1 MGKPRGS
8 AQPARHPQNTRRADL
23 VLRRLV
29 EEFRSGKITET
40 ISKVDFLR
48 DPNDDRPCMSW
59 SLKNR
64 VLMVGQG
71 TFDARNVA
79 QWNRVNRRVI
89 ARRSAIYII
98 KPLHAYS
105 CASCSKGAVR
115 EPGLRYAKSSRLFV
129 CRACGLS
136 VAPRAIR
143 GGSDPAVLRRIRG
156 FGCQPEFRVEDTV
169 GEALPEYAPAR
180 PPPLHGVAAKWGIH
194 VKYQIDP
201 SGSSLGSYEARSNT
215 IHLGTESPWVFFHEM
230 SHAAD
235 SMVLAR
241 SGRALKG
248 GQDPTQE
255 AVAQLSACVLSEMY
269 GMGSTRA
276 HTRDYLRS
284 QARGTGERELVR
296 LALDVLD
303 RVEGVLDL
311 ILSTA
316 HGTGAATASGQ
327 EDGHRGDCARAGKI
341 RDHEGD
347 G

>member
-1 MGKPRGS
+1 MGSPRGS
-8 AQPARHPQNTRRADL
+8 GPRTRRPQNTRRADL

-48 DPNDDRPCMSW
+48 DPHDDRPCMSW

-71 TFDARNVA
+71 TFDARNMA

-98 KPLHAYS
+98 RPLHAYS
-105 CASCSKGAVR
+105 CANCSKGAVR
-115 EPGLRYAKSSRLFV
+115 EPHLRYAKSSRLFE

-136 VAPRAIR
+136 VAPHAIR

-169 GEALPEYAPAR
+169 GDALPEYAPAR

-194 VKYQIDP
+194 VKYQVDP

-215 IHLGTESPWVFFHEM
+215 IHLGTESPWVFFHEI

-248 GQDPTQE
+248 GQDPIQE

-269 GMGSTRA
+269 GMGSIRA
-276 HTRDYLRS
+276 HTRDYLRA
-284 QARGTGERELVR
+284 QTRGAGEREIVR

-316 HGTGAATASGQ
+316 RDAGASTASGQ
-327 EDGHRGDCARAGKI
+327 EDCHRGDGARAGKVWG
-341 RDHEGD
+341 HKGD
-347 G
+347 D

>member
-1 MGKPRGS
+1 MGKTRAAGPRQGGS
-8 AQPARHPQNTRRADL
+8 GNTRRADL

-29 EEFRSGKITET
+29 EEFRSGRITET

-48 DPNDDRPCMSW
+48 DPRDNRPCMSW

-98 KPLHAYS
+98 RPLHAYS
-105 CASCSKGAVR
+105 CASCAKGAAR
-115 EPGLRYAKSSRLFV
+115 GARLRYAR
-129 CRACGLS
+129 
-136 VAPRAIR
+136 
-143 GGSDPAVLRRIRG
+143 
-156 FGCQPEFRVEDTV
+156 
-169 GEALPEYAPAR
+169 Y
-180 PPPLHGVAAKWGIH
+180 
-194 VKYQIDP
+194 
-201 SGSSLGSYEARSNT
+201 T
-215 IHLGTESPWVFFHEM
+215 IHLGTESPWVFFHEI

-248 GQDPTQE
+248 GQDPVQE

-276 HTRDYLRS
+276 HTRDYLRA

-303 RVEGVLDL
+303 RVEGVLGL

-316 HGTGAATASGQ
+316 QGSGAAAESGQ
-327 EDGHRGDCARAGKI
+327 EDGHRGDGARAGKI
-341 RDHEGD
+341 RGH
-347 G
+347 

>member
-1 MGKPRGS
+1 MGRTRKPAPR
-8 AQPARHPQNTRRADL
+8 ARPSGNTPRADL

-29 EEFRSGKITET
+29 DEFKSGGITET
-40 ISKVDFLR
+40 ISKVAILK
-48 DPNDDRPCMSW
+48 DPNDNRPCMSW

-98 KPLHAYS
+98 KPLYAYS
-105 CASCSKGAVR
+105 CAHCAKGAAR
-115 EPGLRYAKSSRLFV
+115 EAHLRYARPSGLFE
-129 CRACGLS
+129 CAACGLS
-136 VAPRAIR
+136 VEPRAVR

-169 GEALPEYAPAR
+169 GDALPEYAPAR
-180 PPPLHGVAAKWGIH
+180 PPPLHGVAAKWGIQ
-194 VKYQIDP
+194 VKYQVDP

-215 IHLGTESPWVFFHEM
+215 IHLGTESPWVFFHEI

-248 GQDPTQE
+248 GQDPIQE

-276 HTRDYLRS
+276 HTRDYIRA
-284 QARGTGERELVR
+284 QARGSGERELVR

-303 RVEGVLDL
+303 RVEGVLGL

-316 HGTGAATASGQ
+316 QELGGATASGQ
-327 EDGHRGDCARAGKI
+327 EDGHCGDGARAGKI
-341 RDHEGD
+341 RDH
-347 G
+347 

>member
-1 MGKPRGS
+1 MAMGKTRAAGPRQGGS
-8 AQPARHPQNTRRADL
+8 GNTRRADL

-29 EEFRSGKITET
+29 EEFRSGRITET

-48 DPNDDRPCMSW
+48 DPRDNRPCMSW

-98 KPLHAYS
+98 RPLHAYS
-105 CASCSKGAVR
+105 CASCAKGAAR
-115 EPGLRYAKSSRLFV
+115 GARLRYARSARLFE
-129 CRACGLS
+129 CRTCGLS
-136 VAPRAIR
+136 VAPSAIR

-169 GEALPEYAPAR
+169 GDALPEYAPAR
-180 PPPLHGVAAKWGIH
+180 PPPLHGVAKKWGIH
-194 VKYQIDP
+194 VKYQVDP

-215 IHLGTESPWVFFHEM
+215 IHLGTESPWVFFHEI

-248 GQDPTQE
+248 GQDPVQE

-276 HTRDYLRS
+276 HTRDYLRA

-303 RVEGVLDL
+303 RVEGVLGL

-316 HGTGAATASGQ
+316 QGSGAAAESGQ
-327 EDGHRGDCARAGKI
+327 EDGHRGDGARAGKI
-341 RDHEGD
+341 RGH
-347 G
+347 

>member
-1 MGKPRGS
+1 MGKTRGS
-8 AQPARHPQNTRRADL
+8 APRGRPSGNTRRADL
-23 VLRRLV
+23 ILRRLV
-29 EEFRSGKITET
+29 DGFRSGEITDT

-48 DPNDDRPCMSW
+48 DPHDDRPCMGW

-98 KPLHAYS
+98 RPLYAYS
-105 CASCSKGAVR
+105 CAHCAKGAAR
-115 EPGLRYAKSSRLFV
+115 ETRLRYAKGSQSFE
-129 CRACGLS
+129 CGTCGLS
-136 VAPRAIR
+136 VAHRAIR
-143 GGSDPAVLRRIRG
+143 GGSDPAVLRQIRG

-169 GEALPEYAPAR
+169 GDALPEYAPAR
-180 PPPLHGVAAKWGIH
+180 PPPLHGVAAKWGIQ
-194 VKYQIDP
+194 VKYQVDP

-215 IHLGTESPWVFFHEM
+215 IHLGTESPWVFFHEI

-235 SMVLAR
+235 SMILAR

-248 GQDPTQE
+248 GQDPVQE

-276 HTRDYLRS
+276 HTRDYIRA
-284 QARGTGERELVR
+284 QARGAGERELVR

-303 RVEGVLDL
+303 RVGGVLDL

-316 HGTGAATASGQ
+316 QGLEGRAPSGQ
-327 EDGHRGDCARAGKI
+327 GNGHRGDGARAGKVG
-341 RDHEGD
+341 DH
-347 G
+347 